1 MNIPPIAEKY
11 LNEVTRTKYNKDFV
25 ILSKKNPDLLLKII
39 TPIVMLFNKKFNT
52 GFITILFG
60 KMWMPYGFEDGATD
74 ERWLS
79 ILIHETFHEMDRK
92 KFTTPLFTLMYL
104 FPQWLGLLSFLSLG
118 AIWGGGMWL
127 WWLACLIFLAPI
139 PAPFRMWFELRAYR
153 TNLLFGKKIYNYDKA
168 NLEIQKKWYA
178 HNAFLGPNYYFC
190 WPFKKHMLKL
200 LSDTTHRDKKEY
212 KEIEAWL
219 DRNYEL

>member
-1 MNIPPIAEKY
+1 MNVPPIAQKY
-11 LNEVTRTKYNKDFV
+11 LDEVTRAKYNKDFV
-25 ILSKKNPDLLLKII
+25 ILSKRNPDFLLKII

-60 KMWMPYGFEDGATD
+60 KMWMPYDFEKTAND

-92 KFTTPLFTLMYL
+92 KFTTPLFTFMYL
-104 FPQWLGLLSFLSLG
+104 FPQGLALLSLLALG
-118 AIWGGGMWL
+118 AIWGGSAWL
-127 WWLACLIFLAPI
+127 WWLLCLLFLAPL

-153 TNLLFGKKIYNYDKA
+153 TNIMFGKMIYGYNYVQS
-168 NLEIQKKWYA
+168 NFQKKYIA
-178 HNAFLGPNYYFC
+178 YNFIGPNYYWS
-190 WPFKKHMLKL
+190 WPFKSHVLKMLDDE
-200 LSDTTHRDKKEY
+200 SYREKKEY

-219 DRNYEL
+219 NRNYEL

>member
-1 MNIPPIAEKY
+1 MNIPIIAQKY
-11 LNEVTRTKYNKDFV
+11 LDEVTRAKYNKDFV

-60 KMWMPYGFEDGATD
+60 KMWMPYGFEDDATD
-74 ERWLS
+74 ERWLG

-92 KFTTPLFTLMYL
+92 KFTTPLFTFMYL
-104 FPQWLGLLSFLSLG
+104 FPQVLTLLSLLALG
-118 AIWGGGMWL
+118 AIWGGPVWL
-127 WWLACLIFLAPI
+127 WWLACLLFLAPL

-153 TNLLFGKKIYNYDKA
+153 TNLLFGKKIYKYN
-168 NLEIQKKWYA
+168 NVQSSFQKKYIA
-178 HNAFLGPNYYFC
+178 QNFTGPNYYFS
-190 WPFKKHMLKL
+190 WPFKDHVLKMLNDE
-200 LSDTTHRDKKEY
+200 SYRGKKEY